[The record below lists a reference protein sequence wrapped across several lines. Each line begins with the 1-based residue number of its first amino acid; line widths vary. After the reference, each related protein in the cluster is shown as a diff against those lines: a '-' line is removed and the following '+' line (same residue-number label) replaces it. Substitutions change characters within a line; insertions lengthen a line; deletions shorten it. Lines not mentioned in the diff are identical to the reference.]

1 MVVIMKFKL
10 GFGTGFKDI
19 EIPDKNVINVL
30 GANDIEIEYRGND
43 AVLHALDNPIASARL
58 SEKVKAGQK
67 VVILTSDI
75 SRPMP
80 TYEVLPPI
88 LDELYSA
95 GVKPSDITLVFACGS
110 HRHHSETEMRKLAGD
125 RAWNEIRCVD
135 SDPDDCINF
144 GYTKYGTPVDITR
157 VVAQADFR
165 ICLGNIEYHYFA
177 GYSGGAK
184 ALMPGC
190 STPAAISY
198 NHAMMVDPRCHA
210 GNIDDNPLRADLE
223 EAASLCGIDYIVN
236 VVLDED
242 KKIVYAC
249 AGDYI
254 EAHREG
260 CRFLDRMYKIR
271 IDRKAD
277 IVIAA
282 NSGAPKDATLYQTQK
297 ALDNAKHAV
306 RDGGTVIL
314 VGACNE
320 GLGSKVFEEWM
331 YEARKPEDLVERLK
345 KEFKLGGHK
354 ACAIALIM
362 RYADIKLVSELDDE
376 CVRACFMEPYE
387 CLEAAFYDAMEH
399 YGEDASVIV
408 MPYGGVTL
416 PICDSGVADV
426 FE

>member
-43 AVLHALDNPIASARL
+43 SVLHALDNPIASKRL

-144 GYTKYGTPVDITR
+144 GYTKHGTPVDITR

-297 ALDNAKHAV
+297 ALDNAGHAV
-306 RDGGTVIL
+306 KDGGTVIL
-314 VGACNE
+314 VGSCKE
-320 GLGSKVFEEWM
+320 GFGNSVFEEWM
-331 YEARKPEDLVERLK
+331 MKYRNPDEMIHALHDHFMLGAHKATAIAMLK
-345 KEFKLGGHK
+345 K
-354 ACAIALIM
+354 
-362 RYADIKLVSELDDE
+362 RADILFVSDMDSSIIQKTFLQPVDDLHTAFD
-376 CVRACFMEPYE
+376 ACMKKYG
-387 CLEAAFYDAMEH
+387 ADAK
-399 YGEDASVIV
+399 VIV
-408 MPYGGVTL
+408 MPYGGSTL
-416 PICDSGVADV
+416 PVM
-426 FE
+426 E